1 MSVSCPE
8 ARVPPHQ
15 DSSVRTTGS
24 TELTIRELKN
34 ITPAVQ
40 SDSKY
45 IKRARSDC
53 KLRIAEAELCAEDFS
68 VRGPVE
74 TRTKFPDPLGRCL
87 VAGIMILE

>member
-45 IKRARSDC
+45 IKRAR
-53 KLRIAEAELCAEDFS
+53 KMALATMPQAEQIAYFLRHYARVAAS
-68 VRGPVE
+68 P
-74 TRTKFPDPLGRCL
+74 FP
-87 VAGIMILE
+87 ILSGDQ